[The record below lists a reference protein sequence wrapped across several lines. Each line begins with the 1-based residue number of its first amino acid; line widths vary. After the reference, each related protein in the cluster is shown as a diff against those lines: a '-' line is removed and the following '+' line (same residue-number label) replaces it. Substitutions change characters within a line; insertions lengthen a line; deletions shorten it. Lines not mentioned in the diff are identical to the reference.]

1 MALILN
7 TTWVMQS
14 DENKTFEGNVIY
26 MQAIHQP
33 LQGKQQAKQQS
44 AHTPG
49 PKRGKKPNFRAMLQ
63 NKEMQAALGSGIM
76 MLIAWGIAPYFA
88 TLSVIIYIA
97 AYGIGGWT
105 KAKEG
110 VETLVKDRD
119 LDVNLLMIAASLGA
133 ATIGYWNEGAM
144 LIFIFALSGALESY
158 ATERSHKDISSLLAL
173 KPETALRIEDG
184 QMNVVAIEDL
194 QPGDLLLVKPGELIP
209 ADGVV
214 YRGSSFINQS
224 SITGESMPVDKS
236 AGDEVYAG
244 TVNGEGALYVEVTK
258 SAEGSLFG
266 KIIKLVEEAQAEVPD
281 SQRFMERFEGIYAR
295 IVVGVTLLVIV
306 GAPLLLGW
314 TWNEAFYKA
323 MVFLVVAS
331 PCALVSSIMPV
342 MLSAMSSSARRGI
355 LFKGG
360 AHMENI
366 AHTRVVAFDKTGTL
380 TMGTPKVTDIF
391 TAPGVSR
398 EQLLSAVASV
408 ENLSMHPL
416 ARAIVE
422 QASKENL
429 PLQEAEH
436 VQSITGHG
444 IQGSISGVVWK
455 IGRLDGTVW
464 AQEIQEKQ
472 TMEEREARET
482 LAVTPTGELKN
493 GKAVESIA
501 NDVLVNGE
509 ADWEAVCTR
518 LEQEGKTISVVTVN
532 GEFAGLIA
540 MRDMI
545 RPQAVEAVKKLE
557 SMGVKVAMLT
567 GDRARSAW
575 VIAGETG
582 VSLVYADLLP
592 EDKVTQV
599 QALREQYGHVLM
611 VGDGVND
618 APALA
623 AATVGMGM
631 GLSGSGTAIEVADA
645 VLMNDNIEEIAW
657 VIGQARRAERT
668 VKHNMWFAITVIL
681 ALIAGNFLQDIAL
694 PLGVVGHEGSTI
706 LVILNGLRLLR

>member
-1 MALILN
+1 
-7 TTWVMQS
+7 MQ
-14 DENKTFEGNVIY
+14 V
-26 MQAIHQP
+26 IHQP
-33 LQGKQQAKQQS
+33 LHRQKQVEQRSSQ
-44 AHTPG
+44 TPG
-49 PKRGKKPNFRAMLQ
+49 PNRGKKPDFRAMVQ
-63 NKEMQAALGSGIM
+63 NKEMQSALGSGLL
-76 MLIAWGIAPYFA
+76 MLIAWGTAPYFG
-88 TLSVIIYIA
+88 TLSIVLYIV
-97 AYGIGGWT
+97 AYTVGGWT

-110 VETLVKDRD
+110 IETLVRDRD

-133 ATIGYWNEGAM
+133 AAIGYWNEGAM

-184 QMNVVAIEDL
+184 QMNLVAIDDL

-224 SITGESMPVDKS
+224 SITGESLPVDKV

-266 KIIKLVEEAQAEVPD
+266 KIIKMVEEAQAEVPD

-295 IVVGVTLLVIV
+295 IVVGVTLLVIA
-306 GAPLLLGW
+306 GTPLLLGW

-360 AHMENI
+360 AHMENM
-366 AHTRVVAFDKTGTL
+366 ARTRVVAFDKTGTL
-380 TMGTPKVTDIF
+380 TMGTPQVTDII
-391 TAPGVSR
+391 TSENVDRA
-398 EQLLSAVASV
+398 QLLAAVAAI

-416 ARAIVE
+416 ARAIVD
-422 QASKENL
+422 QANMENIT
-429 PLQEAEH
+429 LQEAEH
-436 VQSITGHG
+436 VQALTGWG
-444 IQGSISGVVWK
+444 IEGTINGVVWS
-455 IGRLDGTVW
+455 IGKT
-464 AQEIQEKQ
+464 
-472 TMEEREARET
+472 
-482 LAVTPTGELKN
+482 
-493 GKAVESIA
+493 
-501 NDVLVNGE
+501 DVLGSMQSEEMKDSNVGDPDEHGVNHVKVSSEWG
-509 ADWEAVCTR
+509 DVCSH
-518 LEQEGKTISVVTVN
+518 LEGEGKTVSVVMAD
-532 GEFAGLIA
+532 GELVGLIA
-540 MRDMI
+540 MRDTV
-545 RPQAVEAVKKLE
+545 RPQAAAAVKKLE
-557 SMGVKVAMLT
+557 AMGVKVAMLT
-567 GDRARSAW
+567 GDRARSAS
-575 VIAGETG
+575 VIARETG
-582 VSLVYADLLP
+582 VSMVYADLLP
-592 EDKVTQV
+592 EDKVKKVQV
-599 QALREQYGHVLM
+599 LRKQYGPVLM

-631 GLSGSGTAIEVADA
+631 GLSGSGTALEVADA

-657 VIGQARRAERT
+657 VIGQARRAQRT
-668 VKHNMWFAITVIL
+668 VKQNMFFAITVIL
-681 ALIAGNFLQDIAL
+681 ALIAGNFLQDVAL

>member
-7 TTWVMQS
+7 TIWAMQS
-14 DENKTFEGNVIY
+14 DENKTSEGNVIY

-49 PKRGKKPNFRAMLQ
+49 PKRGKKKNFRAMLQ

-88 TLSVIIYIA
+88 TMSVIIYIA

-184 QMNVVAIEDL
+184 QMNIVAIEDL

-380 TMGTPKVTDIF
+380 TMGTPKVTDIL
-391 TAPGVSR
+391 TAPSVSR

-444 IQGSISGVVWK
+444 IQGSINGVVWK

-464 AQEIQEKQ
+464 AQEIQENQ
-472 TMEEREARET
+472 TMEEREATET
-482 LAVTPTGELKN
+482 LAVTPTGEFKN

-567 GDRARSAW
+567 GDRARSAS

>member
-1 MALILN
+1 M
-7 TTWVMQS
+7 
-14 DENKTFEGNVIY
+14 
-26 MQAIHQP
+26 
-33 LQGKQQAKQQS
+33 QGKQQAKQHS
-44 AHTPG
+44 APTPG
-49 PKRGKKPNFRAMLQ
+49 PNRRKRPNFRAMLQ
-63 NKEMQAALGSGIM
+63 NKEMQAALGSGVM

-88 TLSVIIYIA
+88 TLSVILYIA
-97 AYGIGGWT
+97 AYAIGGWT

-110 VETLVKDRD
+110 VETLVKERD

-173 KPETALRIEDG
+173 KPETAMRIEDG
-184 QMNVVAIEDL
+184 QMHVVAIEDL
-194 QPGDLLLVKPGELIP
+194 KPGDLLLVKPGELIP

-224 SITGESMPVDKS
+224 SITGESMPVDKN

-295 IVVGVTLLVIV
+295 IVVGVTLVVIV
-306 GAPLLLGW
+306 GTPLLLGW

-366 AHTRVVAFDKTGTL
+366 AQTKVVAFDKTGTL
-380 TMGTPKVTDIF
+380 TMGTPQVTDIL
-391 TAPGVSR
+391 TVSNVTR
-398 EQLLSAVASV
+398 ERLLSAVASI

-422 QASKENL
+422 QANKENL
-429 PLQEAEH
+429 PMQEAEH

-444 IQGSISGVVWK
+444 IEGIVNGEVWR
-455 IGRLDGTVW
+455 IGRQNGMVGM
-464 AQEIQEKQ
+464 Q
-472 TMEEREARET
+472 TMEGGQSAAE
-482 LAVTPTGELKN
+482 
-493 GKAVESIA
+493 
-501 NDVLVNGE
+501 
-509 ADWEAVCTR
+509 WEKICAQ
-518 LEQEGKTISVVTVN
+518 LEQEGKTISAVTIN

-540 MRDMI
+540 MRDLI
-545 RPQAVEAVKKLE
+545 RPQAAVAVQKLE

-567 GDRARSAW
+567 GDRARTAS
-575 VIAGETG
+575 VIARETG

-592 EDKVTQV
+592 EDKVKQV

-657 VIGQARRAERT
+657 VIGQARRAQRT
-668 VKHNMWFAITVIL
+668 VKYNMGFAITVIL
-681 ALIAGNFLQDIAL
+681 ALIAGNFLQDVAL

>member
-1 MALILN
+1 
-7 TTWVMQS
+7 
-14 DENKTFEGNVIY
+14 

-33 LQGKQQAKQQS
+33 LHRQKQAEQRSSQ
-44 AHTPG
+44 TPG
-49 PKRGKKPNFRAMLQ
+49 PNRGKKPDFKAMMQ
-63 NKEMQAALGSGIM
+63 NKEMQSALGSGLL
-76 MLIAWGIAPYFA
+76 MLIAWGTAPYFG
-88 TLSVIIYIA
+88 TLSIMLYIV
-97 AYGIGGWT
+97 AYAVGGWT

-110 VETLVKDRD
+110 IETLVKDRD

-133 ATIGYWNEGAM
+133 AAIGYWNEGAM

-184 QMNVVAIEDL
+184 QMNLVAIDDL

-224 SITGESMPVDKS
+224 SITGESLPVDKV

-258 SAEGSLFG
+258 SAEGSVFG
-266 KIIKLVEEAQAEVPD
+266 KIIKMVEEAQAEVPD

-295 IVVGVTLLVIV
+295 IVVGVTLLVIA
-306 GAPLLLGW
+306 GTPLLLGW

-360 AHMENI
+360 AHMENM
-366 AHTRVVAFDKTGTL
+366 ARTRVVAFDKTGTL
-380 TMGTPKVTDIF
+380 TMGTPQVTDII
-391 TAPGVSR
+391 TAENIDR
-398 EQLLSAVASV
+398 TQLLAAVAAI
-408 ENLSMHPL
+408 ENISMHPL
-416 ARAIVE
+416 ARAIVD
-422 QASKENL
+422 QANKENIT
-429 PLQEAEH
+429 LQEAEH
-436 VQSITGHG
+436 VQALTGWG
-444 IQGSISGVVWK
+444 IEGTVNNVVWSIGKTNVMESMQSEK
-455 IGRLDGTVW
+455 INSGNVDDPD
-464 AQEIQEKQ
+464 KQ
-472 TMEEREARET
+472 GVNPVKVSSEWD
-482 LAVTPTGELKN
+482 
-493 GKAVESIA
+493 
-501 NDVLVNGE
+501 DVRS
-509 ADWEAVCTR
+509 R
-518 LEQEGKTISVVTVN
+518 LEGEGKTVSVVMAD
-532 GEFAGLIA
+532 GELVGLIA
-540 MRDMI
+540 MRDTV
-545 RPQAVEAVKKLE
+545 RPQAAAAVKKLE
-557 SMGVKVAMLT
+557 VMGVKVAMLT
-567 GDRARSAW
+567 GDRVRSAS
-575 VIAGETG
+575 VIARETG
-582 VSLVYADLLP
+582 VSMVYADLLP
-592 EDKVTQV
+592 EDKVKQV
-599 QALREQYGHVLM
+599 QTLRKQYGPVLM

-631 GLSGSGTAIEVADA
+631 GLSGSGTALEVADA

-657 VIGQARRAERT
+657 VIGQARRAQRT
-668 VKHNMWFAITVIL
+668 VKQNMFFAITVIL
-681 ALIAGNFLQDIAL
+681 ALIAGNFLQDVAL

>member
-1 MALILN
+1 
-7 TTWVMQS
+7 MQS

-582 VSLVYADLLP
+582 VSLVYAELLP

-668 VKHNMWFAITVIL
+668 VKHNMWFAITVML

>member
-1 MALILN
+1 
-7 TTWVMQS
+7 
-14 DENKTFEGNVIY
+14 

-33 LQGKQQAKQQS
+33 LHRQKKAEQRS
-44 AHTPG
+44 SHTPG
-49 PKRGKKPNFRAMLQ
+49 PNRGRKPHYRAMMQ
-63 NKEMQAALGSGIM
+63 NKEMQAALGSGFL
-76 MLIAWGIAPYFA
+76 MLTAWGTAPYYA
-88 TLSVIIYIA
+88 TLSIMLYIV
-97 AYGIGGWT
+97 AYAVGGWT

-110 VETLVKDRD
+110 IHTLVKDRD
-119 LDVNLLMIAASLGA
+119 LDVNLLMVAASLGA

-184 QMNVVAIEDL
+184 QMNLVAIDDL
-194 QPGDLLLVKPGELIP
+194 KPGDLLLVKPGELIP

-214 YRGSSFINQS
+214 YRGNSFINQA
-224 SITGESMPVDKS
+224 SITGESLPVDKV

-266 KIIKLVEEAQAEVPD
+266 KIIKLVEEAQAEVPN

-295 IVVGVTLLVIV
+295 IVVGVTVLVIV
-306 GAPLLLGW
+306 GTPLLLGW

-366 AHTRVVAFDKTGTL
+366 AQTRVVAFDKTGTL
-380 TMGTPKVTDIF
+380 TMGTPQVTDII
-391 TAPGVSR
+391 TAEHMDRTP
-398 EQLLSAVASV
+398 LLSAIAAI

-416 ARAIVE
+416 ARAIVD
-422 QASKENL
+422 QANKENIT
-429 PLQEAEH
+429 LQEAEQ
-436 VQSITGHG
+436 VQALTGWG
-444 IQGSISGVVWK
+444 IEGMVSGVVWS
-455 IGRLDGTVW
+455 IGKTTVMEPVQLDNDKPVHGNGNENLDGPSAPDFMESPLSVW
-464 AQEIQEKQ
+464 K
-472 TMEEREARET
+472 
-482 LAVTPTGELKN
+482 
-493 GKAVESIA
+493 
-501 NDVLVNGE
+501 DV
-509 ADWEAVCTR
+509 R
-518 LEQEGKTISVVTVN
+518 SSLEGEGKTVSVVMAD
-532 GEFAGLIA
+532 GEIVGLIA
-540 MRDMI
+540 MRDTV
-545 RPQAVEAVKKLE
+545 RPQAAAAVKQLE
-557 SMGVKVAMLT
+557 AMGVKVAMLT
-567 GDRARSAW
+567 GDRARSAA
-575 VIAGETG
+575 VIARETG

-592 EDKVTQV
+592 EDKVKQV
-599 QALREQYGHVLM
+599 QALRKKYGHVLM

-631 GLSGSGTAIEVADA
+631 GLSGSGTALEVADA

-657 VIGQARRAERT
+657 VIGQARRAQRT
-668 VKHNMWFAITVIL
+668 VKQNMCFAITVIL
-681 ALIAGNFLQDIAL
+681 ALIAGNFLQDVAL

>member
-1 MALILN
+1 
-7 TTWVMQS
+7 
-14 DENKTFEGNVIY
+14 

-33 LQGKQQAKQQS
+33 IQTQEKAEQRS
-44 AHTPG
+44 ANTPG
-49 PKRGKKPNFRAMLQ
+49 PGRGRKPDFRAMLR
-63 NKEMQAALGSGIM
+63 NKEMQAALGSGLL
-76 MLIAWGIAPYFA
+76 MLIAWA
-88 TLSVIIYIA
+88 TASWSNPLSVVLYIV
-97 AYGIGGWT
+97 AYALGGWT

-110 VETLVKDRD
+110 IETLVKDRD

-133 ATIGYWNEGAM
+133 AAIGYWNEGAM

-184 QMNVVAIEDL
+184 KMNLVAIDDL
-194 QPGDLLLVKPGELIP
+194 QPGDLLLVKPGELVP

-214 YRGSSFINQS
+214 FRGSSFINQA
-224 SITGESMPVDKS
+224 SITGESLPVDKV

-266 KIIKLVEEAQAEVPD
+266 KIIKLVEEAQTEVPD
-281 SQRFMERFEGIYAR
+281 SQRFIERFEGIYAR
-295 IVVGVTLLVIV
+295 IVVAVTLLVI
-306 GAPLLLGW
+306 GGMPLLLGW

-360 AHMENI
+360 AHVENM
-366 AHTRVVAFDKTGTL
+366 AQTRVVAFDKTGTL
-380 TMGTPKVTDIF
+380 TMGTPQVTDII
-391 TAPGVSR
+391 TADGYDR
-398 EQLLSAVASV
+398 TQLLGAVAAI

-422 QASKENL
+422 QATKEDIIL
-429 PLQEAEH
+429 PVAEQ
-436 VQSITGHG
+436 VQALTGWG
-444 IQGSISGVVWK
+444 IEGKVNGVLWK
-455 IGRLDGTVW
+455 IGKTDVIDSMGSENVIYGNDNQNGLGE
-464 AQEIQEKQ
+464 Q
-472 TMEEREARET
+472 
-482 LAVTPTGELKN
+482 AVKDSSEWKDIR
-493 GKAVESIA
+493 S
-501 NDVLVNGE
+501 
-509 ADWEAVCTR
+509 R
-518 LEQEGKTISVVTVN
+518 LEGEGKTVSAITAN
-532 GEFAGLIA
+532 GEMAGLIA
-540 MRDMI
+540 MRDTV
-545 RPQAVEAVKKLE
+545 RPQAAAAVKKLE
-557 SMGVKVAMLT
+557 AMGVKVAMLT
-567 GDRARSAW
+567 GDRPESAA
-575 VIAGETG
+575 VIARETG
-582 VSLVYADLLP
+582 VSLVYSGLLP
-592 EDKVTQV
+592 EDKVKQV
-599 QALREQYGHVLM
+599 HLLREQYGQVLM

-631 GLSGSGTAIEVADA
+631 GVSGSGTALEVADV

-657 VIGQARRAERT
+657 VISQARRAQRT
-668 VKHNMWFAITVIL
+668 VKQNMFFAITVIL
-681 ALIAGNFLQDIAL
+681 ALIAGNFLQDVAL

-706 LVILNGLRLLR
+706 LVILNGLKLLR

>member
-1 MALILN
+1 
-7 TTWVMQS
+7 
-14 DENKTFEGNVIY
+14 
-26 MQAIHQP
+26 MQAIHQS
-33 LQGKQQAKQQS
+33 LQRNKQAKQQS
-44 AHTPG
+44 ANTPG
-49 PKRGKKPNFRAMLQ
+49 PNRGKKPDFRVMLK
-63 NKEMQAALGSGIM
+63 NKEMQAALGSGLM

-88 TLSVIIYIA
+88 TLSVILYIA
-97 AYGIGGWT
+97 AYAIGGWT

-110 VETLVKDRD
+110 IETLVKDRD

-194 QPGDLLLVKPGELIP
+194 KAGDLLLVKPGELIP

-214 YRGSSFINQS
+214 YRGNSSINQA

-236 AGDEVYAG
+236 TGDEVYAG

-295 IVVGVTLLVIV
+295 IVVGVTLLVIA
-306 GAPLLLGW
+306 GTPLFLGW
-314 TWNEAFYKA
+314 TWSEAFYKA

-366 AHTRVVAFDKTGTL
+366 ARTKVVAFDKTGTL
-380 TMGTPKVTDIF
+380 TMGTPQVTDIL
-391 TAPGVSR
+391 TASHVSR

-416 ARAIVE
+416 ALAIVE
-422 QASKENL
+422 QANKESL

-444 IQGSISGVVWK
+444 IEGTVNGNVWM
-455 IGRLDGTVW
+455 IGRL
-464 AQEIQEKQ
+464 
-472 TMEEREARET
+472 
-482 LAVTPTGELKN
+482 N
-493 GKAVESIA
+493 GLPLEGA
-501 NDVLVNGE
+501 
-509 ADWEAVCTR
+509 ADWEKACAR

-545 RPQAVEAVKKLE
+545 RPQAAAAVKKLE
-557 SMGVKVAMLT
+557 SMGVQVAMLT
-567 GDRARSAW
+567 GDRARSAS
-575 VIAGETG
+575 VIARETG
-582 VSLVYADLLP
+582 VSMVYADLLP
-592 EDKVTQV
+592 EDKVKQV

-681 ALIAGNFLQDIAL
+681 ALIAGNFLQDVAL